1 VSRRPAPGVT
11 GVTGGSRADRRRE
24 AILDAAARIF
34 AEKGY
39 HETGIADIAGELGI
53 GHGTVYRYFK
63 NKDDIAAGVSDRA
76 VRRLAEAL
84 LQESPTASDTLD
96 EYRAQVERIIDRMFA
111 ALDDHPHELR
121 FFHRHLLAVDAEML
135 DRAVDAGAVGI
146 ELYLA
151 NGVAKGFLR
160 PDLDTRLT
168 AQAIVA
174 VLLDVIRRSLAAPAE
189 PVLRR
194 RWAAA
199 AVGLM
204 FTGIQR

>member
-1 VSRRPAPGVT
+1 VSRRLETASGA
-11 GVTGGSRADRRRE
+11 SRADRRRE

-39 HETGIADIAGELGI
+39 HETGIADIAGEIGI

-121 FFHRHLLAVDAEML
+121 FFHRHLLAVEL
-135 DRAVDAGAVGI
+135 AVS
-146 ELYLA
+146 
-151 NGVAKGFLR
+151 
-160 PDLDTRLT
+160 LT
-168 AQAIVA
+168 AERGA
-174 VLLDVIRRSLAAPAE
+174 LLSRSLAALFFVISVIFVWRSFYAMRIKVE
-189 PVLRR
+189 R
-194 RWAAA
+194 A
-199 AVGLM
+199 
-204 FTGIQR
+204 

>member
-1 VSRRPAPGVT
+1 VSAARAELRR
-11 GVTGGSRADRRRE
+11 DE
-24 AILDAAARIF
+24 ILDAAERVF

-39 HETGIADIAGELGI
+39 HEAGIADIAAELGI

-63 NKDDIAAGVSDRA
+63 NKDDIAAGVSGRA
-76 VRRLAEAL
+76 VGRLAAAL
-84 LQESPTASDTLD
+84 LEESPTASDTLE
-96 EYRAQVERIIDRMFA
+96 EYRAQVQRIIGRLFD

-168 AQAIVA
+168 GQAIVA
-174 VLLDVIRRSLAAPAE
+174 VLLDVIRRSLAAPPE

-199 AVGLM
+199 AVALM

>member
-1 VSRRPAPGVT
+1 VSRRPETAPGP
-11 GVTGGSRADRRRE
+11 SRADRRRE

-111 ALDDHPHELR
+111 ALDDHPDELR

-174 VLLDVIRRSLAAPAE
+174 VLLDVIRRSLAAPPE
-189 PVLRR
+189 QVLRR

-199 AVGLM
+199 AVALM